1 MLALR
6 ARIMTERSSLT
17 GKVAVITG
25 GSRGIGLALAHALA
39 VEGCQVV
46 ITGRDAGSLQAAV
59 ENGGQAGMVAMACDV
74 SNADAVQELFDNIH
88 KRYSTVDVLVNN
100 AGIAHAL
107 EPIEKLSLATWK
119 QVMDTNLTGMFL
131 CCRAALPLM
140 RAGGT
145 IVNNLSVSA
154 RQPFAGMAA
163 YNASK
168 AGALGFTNVLRLE
181 QRKNGIRV
189 LALILGA
196 TDTAIWE
203 QFWPEAPREKMVSP
217 KTVAEAVVNVLKLPS
232 EATIE
237 EIRMGPSAGVL

>member
-1 MLALR
+1 MSEAQ
-6 ARIMTERSSLT
+6 SLQR
-17 GKVAVITG
+17 KVAVITG
-25 GSRGIGLALAHALA
+25 GSRGIGLALAVALA
-39 VEGCQVV
+39 AEGCQV
-46 ITGRDAGSLQAAV
+46 IIAGREARSLQAAA
-59 ENGGQAGMVAMACDV
+59 EKIGDTEAGIAAIACDV
-74 SNADAVQELFDNIH
+74 SNADAVQRLFNTIE

-107 EPIEKLSLATWK
+107 ESIEKLSLDTWK
-119 QVMDTNLTGMFL
+119 QVMDTNLTGTFL

-145 IVNNLSVSA
+145 IVNNLSVA
-154 RQPFAGMAA
+154 ATQAFAGMAA

-168 AGALGFTNVLRLE
+168 AGMLGFTNVLREEL
-181 QRKNGIRV
+181 RKKGIRV
-189 LALILGA
+189 LALIPGA

-217 KTVAEAVVNVLKLPS
+217 KTVAEAVVHVLKLPP

>member
-1 MLALR
+1 
-6 ARIMTERSSLT
+6 MTETSSLN

-39 VEGCQVV
+39 AEGCQVIV
-46 ITGRDAGSLQAAV
+46 TGRNAGSLQAAV
-59 ENGGQAGMVAMACDV
+59 ENDGQSGIVAMACDV
-74 SNADAVQELFDNIH
+74 SNAEAVQELFDDIQ

-119 QVMDTNLTGMFL
+119 QVVDTNLTGMFL

-145 IVNNLSVSA
+145 IVNNLSVA
-154 RQPFAGMAA
+154 ATQAFAGMAA

-168 AGALGFTNVLRLE
+168 AGALGFTNVLREEL
-181 QRKNGIRV
+181 RKKGIRV
-189 LALILGA
+189 LALIPGA

-217 KTVAEAVVNVLKLPS
+217 RTVAEAVVHVLKLPP

-237 EIRMGPSAGVL
+237 EIRMGPSGGVL